1 MYIAA
6 VYGVQLCIVE
16 LGGGEGGDGNG
27 GGRDLSE
34 KTKILG
40 RRAAVSK
47 NERWRSRTALSE
59 ARLHRQTC

>member
-1 MYIAA
+1 M
-6 VYGVQLCIVE
+6 GT
-16 LGGGEGGDGNG
+16 

-34 KTKILG
+34 DKKVLG
-40 RRAAVSK
+40 HRAAVSK